1 MDKTEL
7 IDRLNALPVG
17 YISKKTINGK
27 ERYYLQYRK
36 GKKIVSN
43 YVPNENVLSLRKQID
58 ERKRLERMIHDYLAS
73 FSSLKPLSEN
83 AISLTGD
90 IMEKDDIV
98 ASFKNGDL
106 IWLNQKKA
114 PLIFTKGQSKRLEP
128 WLINRAIDSERNNSK
143 ILRRSLK
150 IVSDKN
156 EEISLS
162 VHAATLID
170 DYWFRPSKSKLHWKD
185 VSFIDDLYSDLAL
198 NGKSSFLPSVPKIT
212 PELTLTGSFEK
223 CWKLINGEWFMIK
236 KGTDKELFSEYFCS
250 SLAKI
255 MNIPTA
261 EYFIKGNCIVTANF
275 AEDFNFEPISS
286 IAGSDDTYE
295 HVFPL
300 IFSLSKDIAKQYLIL
315 MYFDCL
321 VNNVDRH
328 NENYG
333 LLRNRKN
340 GKIVSLAPNFD
351 NNVALTAVNGYP
363 HDSKREKDGLI
374 DCFEAFLWDSEDASS
389 IFISV
394 ELPDITP
401 DDIKEICDAS
411 PIKTDEETLIEFI
424 LNAQKRLKKLQDDLK
439 ASSI

>member
-1 MDKTEL
+1 MDKREL
-7 IDRLNALPVG
+7 IDRLNVLPVG

-36 GKKIVSN
+36 GKRIVGN
-43 YVPNENVLSLRKQID
+43 YIPNENILSLSKQIE

-73 FSSLKPLSEN
+73 FPSLKPLSEN
-83 AISLTGD
+83 ALSLTGD
-90 IMEKDDIV
+90 IMEKDNIV

-114 PLIFTKGQSKRLEP
+114 PLIFIKGQCKRLEP

-143 ILRRSLK
+143 ILRKSLK
-150 IVSDKN
+150 IVSEKN

-185 VSFIDDLYSDLAL
+185 VFFADDLYSDLAL
-198 NGKSSFLPSVPKIT
+198 NGDSSFLPSAPKIT

-261 EYFIKGNCIVTANF
+261 EYFMEGNCIVTANF
-275 AEDFNFEPISS
+275 AKDFNFEPISS
-286 IAGSDDTYE
+286 IAGSNDKYE

-300 IFSLSKDIAKQYLIL
+300 ILELSKDLAKQYLTL

-333 LLRNRKN
+333 FLRNRKN

-351 NNVALTAVNGYP
+351 NNVALIAVNGYP
-363 HDSKREKDGLI
+363 HDPKRKKDGLF
-374 DCFEAFLWDSEDASS
+374 DCFEAFLESNQEAASVFS
-389 IFISV
+389 SL
-394 ELPDITP
+394 ELPSIIP
-401 DDIKEICDAS
+401 NDIKRICDGS
-411 PIKTDEETLIEFI
+411 KIKTDEDTLIKFI
-424 LNAQKRLKKLQDDLK
+424 LNGLKRLKDMQDKLK
-439 ASSI
+439 IS